1 MQFSQARNS
10 LCASNGW
17 FWVKSYENGKKS
29 HFYDVITPWKMP
41 FSIKSVPFLNFSQNF
56 EQDKL
61 NQYFLLHYYEGQNCQ
76 KHAFFFAIFLYFLG
90 SHSQCHSWFDF
101 EHSDWLRADFF
112 AWVKFFSDWYL
123 SKFWPDWDKQYL
135 FSEQNFAGNS
145 LKVVSKWLEQNTKL
159 PFVTAQP
166 PATDLY
172 VDQHFFFFDISY

>member
-1 MQFSQARNS
+1 MR
-10 LCASNGW
+10 
-17 FWVKSYENGKKS
+17 VKIVKN
-29 HFYDVITPWKMP
+29 T
-41 FSIKSVPFLNFSQNF
+41 L
-56 EQDKL
+56 
-61 NQYFLLHYYEGQNCQ
+61 
-76 KHAFFFAIFLYFLG
+76 FFAIFLYFLG

-123 SKFWPDWDKQYL
+123 SEFWPDWDKQYI

-145 LKVVSKWLEQNTKL
+145 LKVVSKRLEQNTKL

-172 VDQHFFFFDISY
+172 VDQHFFSLIFLTKPFNFQEKKGDTYYFIFCLLDEISFNILMTFLLP